1 MLAIHR
7 TLVVVVGLIAAGVVS
22 AAVLAFVTFRGERS
36 ADSDTASPG
45 SAVIAGSIASAGA
58 PASFTDRPT
67 FRSCGEVVLAQGVR
81 IPPTRIRCLAAT
93 PAEGRELVIES
104 PTTEG
109 DPIVRYYRTG
119 PDLDGVEIFE
129 DATRDRFGGGWHR
142 SLCRSGRIDQT
153 GACA

>member
-1 MLAIHR
+1 MPVVRR
-7 TLVVVVGLIAAGVVS
+7 TLVVVVGLIAVGVVA
-22 AAVLAFVTFRGERS
+22 AAVLAFVAFGGGS
-36 ADSDTASPG
+36 AGSSGTSSQG
-45 SAVIAGSIASAGA
+45 SAVIAISKASAGA
-58 PASFTDRPT
+58 PASFMGRLT

-81 IPPTRIRCLAAT
+81 IPPERIRCLAAT

-104 PTTEG
+104 RTTEG

-119 PDLDGVEIFE
+119 PDVDGVEIFE

-142 SLCRSGRIDQT
+142 SLCRSGRLDQT